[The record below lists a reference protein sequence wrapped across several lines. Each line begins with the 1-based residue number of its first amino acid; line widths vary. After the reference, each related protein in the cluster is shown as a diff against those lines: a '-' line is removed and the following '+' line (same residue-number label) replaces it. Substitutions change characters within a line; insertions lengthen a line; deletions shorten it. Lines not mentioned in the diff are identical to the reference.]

1 MSNDRFEFIFSGADP
16 RHFTRPA
23 ALFTA
28 YDKDSA
34 WAILTEVERLRA
46 QGFALAG
53 WISYELGYSCVG
65 LPEPRSGRPALPY
78 VVLGAFHP
86 GESHRGGEPRLRE
99 AAFSL
104 TTPRARLSY
113 AEYEAR
119 LAQIAEE
126 LHRGNV
132 YQVNQTLPFDF
143 TFTGDPAAG
152 FTVLAARTRAPYAA
166 FVRLGDAA
174 LVSLSPELF
183 LRFTGGRLTTKPM
196 KGTASLDAIAE
207 LRSPKNRAEHLM
219 IVDLLR
225 NDLAKVSERTRVER
239 LFEEEL
245 HPTFAA
251 LTSTISG
258 DLRPGTP
265 FSAIIRALFPCGSVT
280 GAPKR
285 SAMATIARTERWA
298 REVYCGT
305 IGYLLP
311 NGEGEWNVAIRTLQL
326 DSATGHGRFDLG
338 GGIVAD
344 SNAADEWHELE
355 IKGRFLQ
362 DGKDSPS

>member
-1 MSNDRFEFIFSGADP
+1 VHNDGFEFIFSGRDP
-16 RHFTRPA
+16 QHFARPA

-28 YDKDSA
+28 YDRATA
-34 WAILTEVERLRA
+34 WGILQEVDRLRA
-46 QGFALAG
+46 QGFAVAG

-65 LPEPRSGRPALPY
+65 LSEPRSERPALPY
-78 VVLGAFHP
+78 VALGAFHP
-86 GESHRGGEPRLRE
+86 GESRRSRAPQLQE

-104 TTPRARLSY
+104 TTPAARLSY
-113 AEYEAR
+113 AEYAAA
-119 LAQIAEE
+119 LTHIAEE

-132 YQVNQTLPFDF
+132 YQVNYTLPFDF
-143 TFTGDPAAG
+143 TFIGDPAAG
-152 FTVLAARTRAPYAA
+152 FTALTARTRAPYAA

-183 LRFTGGRLTTKPM
+183 LRFTGKRLTTKPM
-196 KGTASLDAIAE
+196 KGTASLDAIGE

-225 NDLAKVSERTRVER
+225 NDLAIVSDRTCVER
-239 LFEEEL
+239 IFEEEI
-245 HPTFAA
+245 HPTFAT

-258 DLRPGTP
+258 DLRAGTP
-265 FSAIIRALFPCGSVT
+265 FDAIIRALFPCGSVT

-326 DSATGHGRFDLG
+326 DSVSGRGRLDLG

-344 SNAADEWHELE
+344 SRAADEWRELE

-362 DGKDSPS
+362 HGKDSPQ